1 MKPML
6 PRLLTGLLLLMPLA
20 RGEALLQYFNVG
32 WAEVA
37 RKMPELAEAG
47 YDSLWLPP
55 PTKASGGL
63 SVGYDLW
70 DPFDLGSKDQR
81 GSLRTRYGTEAELLH
96 MVETAHRFG
105 IRVYFDNIMNHRAFD
120 VPGYNEN
127 TPIDLY
133 PGMVP
138 EDFHLRKT
146 EDGFYRK
153 WDNTR
158 DWGSTWQV
166 QHLGL
171 ADLID
176 IAHETPNGNFGTSE
190 GSVHPKYS
198 FVRDLERPEQYD
210 RDKDGGT
217 KYFGWLLDRAR
228 AELGPSADAEQL
240 RQHARAYLLEHKS
253 AYTEDVGAYLIRAV
267 RWKMNRTRADGL
279 RLDAVKHVPDYFF
292 GQQSGANKDASDA
305 GYLGG
310 VQRQFNLTRGF
321 SDANHRDSVF
331 EEKRPRDDA
340 MVFGEHLGQPP
351 GYGGYFDA
359 GMRLVDNDLR
369 GKLNGTL
376 GNPGASLYGLDSS
389 GAGGFPAALGVTHAN
404 SHDSDFAAQKEWQ
417 HAFYMTREGMGLI
430 YSDGYNKAE
439 TLGESG
445 GAFPRHANTNY
456 LGQFGDPRIPNIL
469 RIHQDFA
476 RGLQEGRWADG
487 DFLAFERRDNRNP
500 DGSTR
505 SGTAAGEITMVMM
518 MNDNTA
524 QGQARA
530 FSSSFPSGAYLHQY
544 ARGPNGSG
552 MTGFY
557 KYANELSSVI
567 VPPGGYFVFSYRTP
581 EPSVL
586 WTDDVITFH
595 QNGVEVPRIT
605 VTRSDGRDGDPV
617 FNPLGLS
624 NRGYPAGVTP
634 VARSYR
640 TTVPIVKGGAPMTIL
655 ARADGSAENIL
666 LKLDGGVDLNGTRPS
681 GVTDPAFRD
690 HPPGLRTDTWL
701 GYEQPAFLD
710 RQHAEKFAAKDTT
723 RCRIGSAG
731 AETYIKTIGGAVQI
745 NPGPAGENN
754 YQTGPTNAAGQVF
767 VSGVFASWIYHD
779 PQDSVGGITNPPKQ
793 LDESGSNLVLWA
805 KSNAV
810 GLGFKKFVYYTLDGS
825 FPEGAGGIGRGTTRV
840 AELNY
845 KHKQGSDDWWGS
857 ANIPKPA
864 AGTVFT
870 YKIGSFKN
878 EGSGAPS
885 WWPGSPE
892 AVDYKRRMLSTY
904 RVADF
909 DPSAVV
915 HFPHNDYVRVPT
927 PGLPYAEWPFATR
940 SGLAEGFH
948 VLRARAFLSRGAGE
962 APLYQTFTRTFYY
975 DASTPEGSI
984 AFPQTD
990 QQTIGGSSYEFVVRT
1005 DMTVDEVWYRIADT
1019 DAGNDDGQTGQAN
1032 GNGAGFEPFTDS
1044 NRNGVRDDG
1053 EEFTDINGNGVHD
1066 AALAVTW
1073 ARATEVTP
1081 SPSITSPYPREWR
1094 FRYNNIPSSGAGTVT
1109 VRLLEPSSSRDLT
1122 QSAAAAHARELV
1134 RQVQTRGPDERVNIA
1149 WPQRDGDRV
1158 GDDYVMKV
1166 YFSKA
1171 LADGTT
1177 TESLKQR
1184 FTFSIAS
1191 QTSASPDGAVVQDR
1205 ANFTINYNV
1214 SDSFHELAIPLPN
1227 LYNDVADFLHTLR
1240 VVYRFPDGRERD
1252 AVRLVTSNPSSRPF
1266 VRIIR
1271 PTEVGSDGKPTEI
1284 ILPDGPGPDTL
1295 PFVVQVETS
1304 TSVTTAPVLTGITT
1318 TGTPTLT
1325 TSTTGKTWDY
1335 LWNITAPGA
1344 YPIQATVSVNGQ
1356 STTALR
1362 TARVILRQIVDS
1374 DLTQDNDDD
1383 HDGLVDI
1390 DETNRKP
1397 LPVTNAETWTNG
1409 DVHIHRASG
1418 RSLPTS
1424 PDSDG
1429 DGLPDGLEVGWRVA
1443 LSPPTDTSVDTNAD
1457 GIPNF
1462 IGDLDPPL
1470 YAVVENHSFVPGVGS
1485 QSAGDDRARQAAGSV
1500 SDPMNPDS
1508 DGDGIPDGVE
1518 DANRNGWTEGDGKA
1532 LPVGATRQQYVT
1544 HRPNPSD
1551 WPDAVM
1557 QGSETWLETSPVNPD
1572 SDGDGLSDGYGEDKD
1587 FDGRITGDANGN
1599 RLWQSGEFWTETD
1612 PLKADTDGDGLPDG
1626 WESFFGLNPL
1636 DNGTVAF
1643 DGGLADVANG
1653 ASGDPDG
1660 DGLTNLQELTAG
1672 TDPRRDNSIVQ
1683 TAGEAIL
1690 IGPVGDDDR
1699 VVRGAVVNRREFT
1712 DWTIDDL
1719 VVLDEFQGDG
1729 TNHAGGDTY
1738 PANDGHD
1745 TSRDIVAFYA
1755 RDGGDVSVGGTGE
1768 FYFRVDFHD
1777 LKPFAEEGNLDVYV
1791 VVDTGNPNVGEYAL
1805 PDDVDTGTRMRWEAV
1820 VCAQQSNRGA
1830 VYVDTNRTSNS
1841 GTIGENLSTRGVV
1854 RRSQNAPDGF
1864 RKAYFDSRLDAVEF
1878 SIARKALT
1886 DAGWLGD
1893 PATLNFQVFTTRDGT
1908 ANSPVGAGD
1917 IGGRSDIRD
1926 SIYDDWIASD
1936 YWRDQPF
1943 ISLNSEL
1950 RSWFGYN
1957 GPDRGKRAKLMMLA
1971 HGNEPMLAAS
1981 EIQQRLC
1988 DAASAQALAAGDS
2001 TGYHR
2006 PIDAHDAFDAK
2017 LGLHITPAL
2026 AASIQ
2031 WAAADPSSGK
2041 PWRDGPMFNQRVS
2054 SLAERSVV
2062 ELIASTFADSPL
2074 PYFDSA
2080 WLQDNVALSNRT
2092 LAGIYGIQPSPRVFW
2107 IPERIIDEG
2116 VLSKVSALGYTHVF
2130 ADQFRHILDRYGR
2143 GSALTEDGYRVNRIN
2158 NLRTIVINDQASAF
2172 RFRNTDGGL
2181 DISLRQLASRRARS
2195 GQQHQ
2200 LLVFYSDLADFRSKA
2215 NADAY
2220 DRNLAW
2226 LASRP
2231 WIDLVG
2237 PDQVAAGQVD
2247 LSVPPDGVGDVF
2259 SAVERGTT
2267 SFGRKLG
2274 PLWLDHATQ
2283 GNYDHWWFGSATEE
2297 SLRDK
2302 VFEIRPGVPIARASG
2317 DSFFGVQSF
2326 NGSGAG
2332 IARDAWNT
2340 LSLLPDSPLGRTGR
2354 AAYHASMHLAAWHD
2368 EDNNDLSTFSTG
2380 DFINAD
2386 STYDRL
2392 AGFAR
2397 KAQSQTRIA
2406 AVHAA
2411 VAAWAASPPSATEA
2425 VSADV
2430 DLDGEPEFLLRHARV
2445 FAVFEAAGGRCTGA
2459 WRRDPVSGRVT
2470 GVIGNPL
2477 AHPCTETEEEG
2488 TANRNA
2494 DGSILAR
2501 KTSGFKDLWAVSN
2514 GTGSSRFV
2522 NPIHTVTSAASGD
2535 GWTFTSSDGAL
2546 IKTITLPS
2554 GRDELVADYSLSG
2567 GISKLYLRFGLS
2579 PDPEDLLLRGQQGLS
2594 LIMDAASARLVNT
2607 TADGDVPVVV
2617 SAGTGAL
2624 IQTAATDDDLGEYD
2638 SVNMRNQSLVQQVE
2652 VEGAAPQFR
2661 VTLSLAE
2668 DGAEPPPID
2677 ADGDGLPDTWELAN
2691 GLDPGNASGANGA
2704 DGDPDSDGLVNLAEW
2719 LMGLQPLVADASLQP
2734 RILITR
2740 IASGFRLEFPTLP
2753 GRSYQLQVS
2762 DSLATW
2768 VDQGNPH
2775 VSPPAADAGPHV
2787 IEVPAADDARFFRV
2801 RIRAAE

>member
-37 RKMPELAEAG
+37 RKLPELAEAG

-292 GQQSGANKDASDA
+292 GQQSGASKDASDA

-586 WTDDVITFH
+586 WTGDVITFH

-745 NPGPAGENN
+745 NLGPAGENN

-915 HFPHNDYVRVPT
+915 HFPHNDYARVPT

-1122 QSAAAAHARELV
+1122 QSAAAAHVRELV

-1227 LYNDVADFLHTLR
+1227 LYNDVANFLHTLR

-1252 AVRLVTSNPSSRPF
+1252 AVRLVTANPSSRPF

-1318 TGTPTLT
+1318 TGTPTVT

-1344 YPIQATVSVNGQ
+1344 YSIQATVSVNGQ

-1443 LSPPTDTSVDTNAD
+1443 SSPPTDTSVDTNAD

-1587 FDGRITGDANGN
+1587 FDGRITGDTNGD
-1599 RLWQSGEFWTETD
+1599 RVWQSGEFWSETD

-1643 DGGLADVANG
+1643 DGGLADLANG

-1768 FYFRVDFHD
+1768 FYFRLDFHD

-1841 GTIGENLSTRGVV
+1841 GTIGEDLSTRGVV

-1908 ANSPVGAGD
+1908 ANNPVGAGD

-2116 VLSKVSALGYTHVF
+2116 VLSKVSALGYTYVF

-2181 DISLRQLASRRARS
+2181 DIGLRQLASRRARS

-2368 EDNNDLSTFSTG
+2368 EDNNNLSTFSTG

-2477 AHPCTETEEEG
+2477 AHPCTESEEEG

-2567 GISKLYLRFGLS
+2567 GISKLYLRFGL
-2579 PDPEDLLLRGQQGLS
+2579 
-2594 LIMDAASARLVNT
+2594 
-2607 TADGDVPVVV
+2607 
-2617 SAGTGAL
+2617 
-2624 IQTAATDDDLGEYD
+2624 
-2638 SVNMRNQSLVQQVE
+2638 
-2652 VEGAAPQFR
+2652 
-2661 VTLSLAE
+2661 
-2668 DGAEPPPID
+2668 
-2677 ADGDGLPDTWELAN
+2677 
-2691 GLDPGNASGANGA
+2691 
-2704 DGDPDSDGLVNLAEW
+2704 
-2719 LMGLQPLVADASLQP
+2719 
-2734 RILITR
+2734 
-2740 IASGFRLEFPTLP
+2740 
-2753 GRSYQLQVS
+2753 
-2762 DSLATW
+2762 
-2768 VDQGNPH
+2768 
-2775 VSPPAADAGPHV
+2775 
-2787 IEVPAADDARFFRV
+2787 
-2801 RIRAAE
+2801 